1 MFIARSNAAFTV
13 VLLVGTLLPLTV
25 TADEARRFSGTE
37 NGSTPVFETGGPW
50 LLYWST
56 RSEFPEMASIELR
69 VYEAASGEFLGSVR
83 DDDGAQGGRRLFE
96 SAGSYRVQV
105 IAKALAWDIEIVEVD
120 RQQAESLERASEG
133 RSTLED
139 LAAKEARQ
147 VPADS
152 FASWRPVNDS
162 TLLLFSRDEATG
174 FRVLFEAPCS
184 GLSAAKALS
193 FVGAAS
199 GGPERY
205 DSIMLED
212 GTRCYFDRVVPT
224 VFD

>member
-1 MFIARSNAAFTV
+1 V
-13 VLLVGTLLPLTV
+13 PLAV

-37 NGSTPVFETGGPW
+37 SGSTPVFETDGPW

-56 RSEFPEMASIELR
+56 RSEFPEMSSIELR
-69 VYEAASGEFLGSVR
+69 VYDVASGDFLGSVS
-83 DDDGAQGGRRLFE
+83 DNDGREGGRRLFE

-105 IAKALAWDIEIVEVD
+105 IATALDWDIEIAEIERD
-120 RQQAESLERASEG
+120 RAASVKRASEG
-133 RSTLED
+133 GSTLED
-139 LAAKEARQ
+139 RAAKEARQ
-147 VPADS
+147 VRADS
-152 FASWRPVNDS
+152 FASWRPVDDS

-174 FRVLFEAPCS
+174 FRVLFDASCG
-184 GLSAAKALS
+184 GLSDATALS
-193 FVGAAS
+193 FVSTSS